1 MVKKNV
7 FLIFNNVVCE
17 LYRCRTYQDLGEYFL
32 PMLRMLIPYRYAS
45 IMRQEDGGPRIRLVE
60 PLCVPAEFEEA
71 ERNYMRFADD
81 DYTAWLNHCREST
94 LFRESDLVGEQ
105 QRLRSTIYQKCYQK
119 FDVYDSLQYGIVHN
133 GKPLGA
139 LSLFCGRGDGPF
151 TDDELF
157 LLSSVGIHLN
167 QQMAVLLDRLYHRG
181 TASKYDLPAITA
193 RYGLTARESQL
204 LEMLTRFRDN
214 REIAEALRVQ
224 ESTLQKHFQN
234 IFRKLGVTSRWSLM
248 RLLQEGD
255 PRE

>member
-1 MVKKNV
+1 MVKKNI
-7 FLIFNNVVCE
+7 FLIYNNVICE
-17 LYRCRTYQDLGEYFL
+17 LYRCRTYADLGEYFL
-32 PMLRMLIPYRYAS
+32 PMLRMLIPFRYGS
-45 IMRQEDGGPRIRLVE
+45 IMRRETDEGIIRLVE
-60 PLCVPAEFEEA
+60 PLCIPAEFEAA
-71 ERNYMRFADD
+71 ERNYMRYADD
-81 DYTAWLNHCREST
+81 DYTGWLVRCREST

-167 QQMAVLLDRLYHRG
+167 QHLAVLLDRMFHLE
-181 TASKYDLPAITA
+181 ASMAYDLPAISA
-193 RYGLTARESQL
+193 RYGLTTRETQL

-214 REIAEALRVQ
+214 REISEVLQVQ

-234 IFRKLGVTSRWSLM
+234 IFRKFGVTSRWSLM

-255 PRE
+255 RRE